1 MKKLLG
7 VVVILAALIIGGYFG
22 MGVMTERTI
31 KKDAAIVNQ
40 SNNIF
45 IDIPEYHKGLFKSDA
60 KLNWKFHAPERVET
74 DENGQTVTIPAQDF
88 QGQMPLT
95 VYHGPIIFHKGV
107 RFGLGYAE
115 TTIPLPDEAQAQF
128 KQMFT
133 ADSTA
138 PQLKLSL
145 FVNYLNNSRV
155 KMEIP
160 SFKMVAQQGGGEF
173 EWLGMSSATTITS
186 NIDKVKGDITIEG
199 MRFAKPDAKVTG
211 SIGEISSEYNLYK
224 ADNGL
229 YFGDAS
235 ISFPSVVVKA
245 DTTSLFELDGLDMYS
260 SSDIDGDLFNSHF
273 KVSLNKML
281 IEGQTYG
288 PGNFELAIRN
298 LDANVLAKLNQQIQ
312 QAQQGS
318 EQEKQQALMAMLP
331 DVPKLFARG
340 AEFEISEL
348 SFAMPEGTIEGT
360 LLVSLP
366 KGDIGNPFEVMQ
378 KIQGNGKLKVPAPI
392 LKKLMTQSNKQRLGS
407 QAAQQELVQQI
418 QNAQAQGG
426 NTAAATTASTP
437 DTTQQAAAMTDQQI
451 ASMLQSG
458 LIVQQG
464 NDYVVELSLNQGQFI
479 VNTKPFTPAMLK
491 F

>member
-7 VVVILAALIIGGYFG
+7 VVVILAALILGGYYG

-31 KKDAAIVNQ
+31 KKDAAIVNK
-40 SNNIF
+40 SANVF
-45 IDIPEYHKGLFKSDA
+45 IDIPEYHRGWFQSDA

-74 DENGQTVTIPAQDF
+74 GDDGQTVTIPAQDF

-107 RFGLGYAE
+107 RFGLGYAQ
-115 TTIPLPDEAQAQF
+115 TAIPLPDEAQAQF
-128 KQMFT
+128 KQFFT

-138 PQLKLSL
+138 PELKLSL

-155 KMEIP
+155 KMEVP
-160 SFKMVAQQGGGEF
+160 AFKMVAQQGGGEF
-173 EWLGMSSATTITS
+173 EWLGMNSAMTITS
-186 NIDKVKGDITIEG
+186 NVDKVKGDITIDG
-199 MRFAKPDAKVTG
+199 MRFAKKDAKVTG
-211 SIGEISSEYNLYK
+211 TVGEISSEYNLYK

-235 ISFPSVVVKA
+235 ISFPSVSVKA
-245 DTTSLFELDGLDMYS
+245 DTANVFQLDGLDMYS

-281 IEGQTYG
+281 IEDQTYG
-288 PGNFELAIRN
+288 PGNFEVALRN
-298 LDANVLAKLNQQIQ
+298 LDANVLAKLNQQVQ
-312 QAQQGS
+312 QAQQGT
-318 EQEKQQALMAMLP
+318 EQEKQQAIMAMLP
-331 DVPKLFARG
+331 DLPKLFSRG

-348 SFAMPEGTIEGT
+348 SFSMPEGTVEGN

-366 KGDIGNPFEVMQ
+366 KGEMGNPFEVMQ
-378 KIQGNGKLKVPAPI
+378 KVQGNGKLKVPAPI
-392 LKKLMTQSNKQRLGS
+392 LKKLMTQTNKQRLGS
-407 QAAQQELVQQI
+407 QAAQQEIVQQI
-418 QNAQAQGG
+418 QNAQAQSG
-426 NTAAATTASTP
+426 TATSAATTAP
-437 DTTQQAAAMTDQQI
+437 DVTQQAASMTEQQI

-458 LIVQQG
+458 LLVQQG
-464 NDYVVELSLNQGQFI
+464 NDYVIELSLNQGQFV